1 MPFHIHCYDDPA
13 KPDLRKKLRAVHLE
27 YMIAHKTEILFGG
40 PLKDSTGVSI
50 GSTFALAYDTRAEVD
65 AFLAAEPYT
74 QNNLFVSVDI
84 HPMAV
89 MVPEARQGF
98 LESELARERAQSS

>member
-13 KPDLRKKLRAVHLE
+13 KPGLRGKLRAVHLE
-27 YMIAHKTEILFGG
+27 YMIAHKADILFGG
-40 PLKDSTGVSI
+40 PLKDTDGASI
-50 GSTFALAYDTRAEVD
+50 GSTFALNYDTRAQVD

-74 QNNLFVSVDI
+74 QNELFVSVDI

-89 MVPEARQGF
+89 MVPETRDGF
-98 LESELARERAQSS
+98 LEAELERERAAIA